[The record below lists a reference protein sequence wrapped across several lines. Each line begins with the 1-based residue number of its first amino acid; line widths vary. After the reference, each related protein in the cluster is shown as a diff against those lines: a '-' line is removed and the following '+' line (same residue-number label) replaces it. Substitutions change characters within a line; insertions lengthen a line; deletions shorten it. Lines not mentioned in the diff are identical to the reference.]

1 MGADLYI
8 KNLPKDKQITG
19 FEVSDEARASGY
31 FRDCYNEGGLFAVI
45 SSNTGNELSWWATAS
60 RKSLFKQ
67 IDDEFC
73 MTVKGAEQWLAELKP
88 IINAFVKLPSLYYS
102 VYNVTTHGYDKGK
115 DIEDSEVKEYRKW
128 AKGLIKF
135 LELAIKLKSPII
147 WSV

>member
-1 MGADLYI
+1 
-8 KNLPKDKQITG
+8 
-19 FEVSDEARASGY
+19 
-31 FRDCYNEGGLFAVI
+31 
-45 SSNTGNELSWWATAS
+45 
-60 RKSLFKQ
+60 
-67 IDDEFC
+67 

-88 IINAFVKLPSLYYS
+88 IINAFVKLPNLHYS